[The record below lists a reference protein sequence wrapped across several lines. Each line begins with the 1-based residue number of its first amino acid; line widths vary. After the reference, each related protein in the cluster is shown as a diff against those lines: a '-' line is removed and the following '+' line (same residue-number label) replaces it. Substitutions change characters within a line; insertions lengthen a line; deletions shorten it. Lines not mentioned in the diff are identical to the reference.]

1 LTNSGGN
8 SGAIWAHF
16 ALFTVGAI
24 YAGNYIVAK
33 GLMPDIVGPSGF
45 IVLRVVGGTAMFF
58 AVMLILRVLGVG
70 KIERIARADFP
81 RLILCGLSG
90 VAINQLCFF
99 NGLALT
105 SPIHA
110 SLIMTVNPIFVLLI
124 SAIFLGNKITARKI
138 AGICIGGTGAG
149 LLLLFGGQ
157 TSAVESGASWEGDL
171 LVLIN
176 AFAYGVYLV
185 AVKPLMSKYHPLT
198 IISWVFLFGMVF
210 VLPIGMDQVLD
221 IQWALLERHHFQG
234 IVYVILG
241 TTFLAYLLNIFALN
255 KVSPVVV
262 SIYIYLQPLIVVL
275 LVGILAFVGWGND
288 HNDINSFTGLF
299 AFAIFTGVWL
309 VSVPKGWIMERI
321 KG

>member
-1 LTNSGGN
+1 
-8 SGAIWAHF
+8 
-16 ALFTVGAI
+16 
-24 YAGNYIVAK
+24 
-33 GLMPDIVGPSGF
+33 
-45 IVLRVVGGTAMFF
+45 
-58 AVMLILRVLGVG
+58 
-70 KIERIARADFP
+70 
-81 RLILCGLSG
+81 
-90 VAINQLCFF
+90 
-99 NGLALT
+99 
-105 SPIHA
+105 
-110 SLIMTVNPIFVLLI
+110 
-124 SAIFLGNKITARKI
+124 
-138 AGICIGGTGAG
+138 
-149 LLLLFGGQ
+149 
-157 TSAVESGASWEGDL
+157 L

-288 HNDINSFTGLF
+288 HNDINTFTGLF

>member
-1 LTNSGGN
+1 MTNSGGN

-33 GLMPDIVGPSGF
+33 GLMPDVVGPSGF

-58 AVMLILRVLGVG
+58 TVMFILRLLGIG
-70 KIERIARADFP
+70 KIERIARTDLP
-81 RLILCGLSG
+81 RLILCGLCG

-124 SAIFLGNKITARKI
+124 SALFLSTKITTRKI

-185 AVKPLMSKYHPLT
+185 AVKPLMSKYQPLT
-198 IISWVFLFGMVF
+198 IVSWVFLFGLVI

-221 IQWALLERHHFQG
+221 IQWGQLESHHFQG
-234 IVYVILG
+234 LLYVILG

-262 SIYIYLQPLIVVL
+262 SIYIYLQPLIVVV
-275 LVGILAFVGWGND
+275 LVGILALLGLGHY
-288 HNDINSFTGLF
+288 HNDINLFTCLF

-309 VSVPKGWIMERI
+309 VSVPKGWITERI
-321 KG
+321 KV